1 MLKKEDPNTLAPK
14 TPKHTKRSPLSHAH
28 HNLLHCQTTH
38 ATSTPSYIRRRQQ
51 PHKQHT
57 HNRHNRILL
66 LLLSLCTN
74 NNNMTDHNAT
84 EPPAIRHLAPTVAVR
99 LVELTRPISDS
110 DEETSRQHNT
120 RTPSSRPTNN
130 NHPTASSR
138 PSRAT
143 NTDDDPQAERLR
155 RLTGTIAGTI
165 FQDLIAGSF
174 RPVDPGPPPASDAA
188 IAALERDPPARDPS
202 ERCPICL
209 EALCSGS
216 PPTSPKA
223 CESAH
228 ACTGRAGDPIDLD
241 LPPTRVRMP
250 CGHDFHEGCL
260 LQWVRTHRTCPV
272 CRYELERGEPK
283 DEGHPNPLLATI
295 QGWREAV
302 AAEGAQRAAAANA
315 AEGGADAAT
324 VADGGS
330 GPSLA
335 LPAGLEHL
343 GIPRTAF
350 AITARRAPDG
360 TFSFPQMAS
369 FTVEF
374 PPLHLLSA
382 RGAPPLGGGRGGYGA
397 PPRALLR
404 RLGVAV
410 PPSDDDSPPASP
422 PAERAAA
429 AAEAQLR
436 ALSVP
441 ELKRRLGELGVDND
455 GIIEKRELVN
465 LLLRHSARPERRGSS
480 SGAAG
485 STRAPPGHRNARRSR
500 EAAIGPL
507 LRQAA
512 ASSTRRGRSASA
524 IESADRELD
533 SRARRDIDDN
543 TRDGPRSRLSNAAAS
558 LSQAAVWLLE
568 RAEASRAR
576 AEALFQSA
584 IAPESPQGGSSQVAR
599 SSPVGSEAMPLAPLP
614 PPEARPTA
622 LRSPA
627 ASSSRLRDRA
637 SRSSNAVGTSQ
648 DEQPGPSS
656 GARPKRRRLNH

>member
-1 MLKKEDPNTLAPK
+1 
-14 TPKHTKRSPLSHAH
+14 
-28 HNLLHCQTTH
+28 
-38 ATSTPSYIRRRQQ
+38 
-51 PHKQHT
+51 
-57 HNRHNRILL
+57 
-66 LLLSLCTN
+66 
-74 NNNMTDHNAT
+74 MTDHNAT
-84 EPPAIRHLAPTVAVR
+84 QPAAIRHLTPAVAVR
-99 LVELTRPISDS
+99 LVELTRHNSES
-110 DEETSRQHNT
+110 DEEASRRDGT
-120 RTPSSRPTNN
+120 RTASLRPTSN
-130 NHPTASSR
+130 NHSTASSR

-250 CGHDFHEGCL
+250 CGHDFHEDCL
-260 LQWVRTHRTCPV
+260 LQWVRTHHTCPV

-283 DEGHPNPLLATI
+283 DEGHSNPLLATI

-302 AAEGAQRAAAANA
+302 AAEGAQRVAVANVV
-315 AEGGADAAT
+315 EGGADAAT
-324 VADGGS
+324 IVADGGS

-343 GIPRTAF
+343 GIPRTTF
-350 AITARRAPDG
+350 AITARRDPDG

-369 FTVEF
+369 FTVDF
-374 PPLHLLSA
+374 PSLHLLSA

-404 RLGVAV
+404 RLGVAM

-422 PAERAAA
+422 SAERAAA

-441 ELKRRLGELGVDND
+441 ELKRRLGELGVDVD
-455 GIIEKRELVN
+455 DIVEKRELVN

-480 SGAAG
+480 SGVAG
-485 STRAPPGHRNARRSR
+485 STRGPPGPRNARRSR
-500 EAAIGPL
+500 EAAIDPL

-512 ASSTRRGRSASA
+512 ASSTRRGRSDLV

-599 SSPVGSEAMPLAPLP
+599 SSPVASEALPLAPL

-637 SRSSNAVGTSQ
+637 SRSSDAVGASQ

-656 GARPKRRRLNH
+656 GTRPKRRRLNH